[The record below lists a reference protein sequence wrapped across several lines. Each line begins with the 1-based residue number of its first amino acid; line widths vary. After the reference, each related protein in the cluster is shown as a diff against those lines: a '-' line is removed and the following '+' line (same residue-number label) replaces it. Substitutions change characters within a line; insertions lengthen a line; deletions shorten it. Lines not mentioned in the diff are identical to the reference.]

1 MKVYQSLSLF
11 MLIAHYKEQV
21 DKCCQINCYAN
32 VKCESMKCSLHG
44 QIYFTTFFLRKC
56 YD

>member
-1 MKVYQSLSLF
+1 MKVCQSLSLF
-11 MLIAHYKEQV
+11 MLITHYKEQV

-32 VKCESMKCSLHG
+32 GQMRKHEMFIG